1 MKHLAATVCVLLSS
15 LALVAFARDQ
25 LYSLQFPK
33 GIGAFDVIDGVP
45 YLLRPGEKP
54 SPGNAIDIVDGKKL
68 VHVHSSKALSY
79 SLEGDDPTV
88 ALGKDGDEWQV
99 GPLGERKKF
108 FVRAAQGRFKDRY
121 LDWSDDEVEIKVKDK
136 TLHGRR
142 LVLVK
147 ELKKEREFS
156 SYPVAP

>member
-1 MKHLAATVCVLLSS
+1 MKYLAATVCVLLSS
-15 LALVAFARDQ
+15 LALVAFVRDQ

-33 GIGAFDVIDGVP
+33 GTGAFDVIDGVP

-68 VHVHSSKALSY
+68 VHVRSGKGLTYALD
-79 SLEGDDPTV
+79 GDEPTV

-99 GPLGERKKF
+99 GPLGEREKF
-108 FVRAAQGRFKDRY
+108 FVRAAKGKFKGWY
-121 LDWSDDEVEIKVKDK
+121 LDWSDDEIELRVKDK

-142 LVLVK
+142 LMLIK
-147 ELKKEREFS
+147 EPKKEREFS